1 MIQRKQTLFL
11 FAAFLLIIGQ
21 TFGSLC
27 TITSSYNVDGTEIT
41 NIIRPMAFGIDNSE
55 IGNIQSPISIYY
67 GAMVILT
74 GLLSFVAIFLFKKRT
89 LQMRITI
96 FALFASI
103 ILLGLEGYYLWDTV
117 STIKES
123 IETYSI
129 LYSYVLAIPLI
140 NVALLFFAHRLILRD
155 EVLVRSNDR
164 LR

>member
-11 FAAFLLIIGQ
+11 FAVFLLIIGQ
-21 TFGSLC
+21 SFGSLC

-41 NIIRPMAFGIDNSE
+41 NIIRPMAFGVNNSE
-55 IGNIQSPISIYY
+55 IGTIHSPISIYY
-67 GAMVILT
+67 GAMAILT
-74 GLLSFVAIFLFKKRT
+74 GLLSFIAIFLYKRRP

-96 FALFASI
+96 FALFASV
-103 ILLGLEGYYLWDTV
+103 ILLGLEGYYLWDTI
-117 STIKES
+117 STVKES

-140 NVALLFFAHRLILRD
+140 NIALLTFAHRLILKD